1 MFAVLTSADSS
12 WTQVKNCHEQSI
24 DKGNNSHRPAAI
36 NNNYCYYQAG
46 KHLRSCLAL
55 LTKPVVY
62 WDESYRVHWNAM
74 KWCCKYLFR
83 ISNFG
88 SSHIGR
94 HYPMVYESRNILVF
108 DLVFKKSQR
117 QPIYCK
123 LPLQKM
129 CYRSNAI
136 FEFS

>member
-1 MFAVLTSADSS
+1 MEKYNVYEKTKYAILVCCFDLRFS

-36 NNNYCYYQAG
+36 NNNYYYYQAG

-83 ISNFG
+83 ISYFG

-94 HYPMVYESRNILVF
+94 QYPMVYESRIILVF
-108 DLVFKKSQR
+108 DLVFEKK
-117 QPIYCK
+117 PT
-123 LPLQKM
+123 P
-129 CYRSNAI
+129 AI
-136 FEFS
+136 IL